1 MADPKVINYAG
12 EQKIYNKE
20 KVDELLD
27 TKQDTLVPDIVV
39 QDSVNV
45 VTNSAV
51 KAYVD
56 AETQRAETAEGDLN
70 DLNTT
75 DKSNLV
81 AAINEVK
88 DSAYTVDEHV
98 TAGSTNPVQNTGVK
112 EYVDAQDEATLQSAK
127 DYTDDKIGE
136 LEPGDGSTVVELTGH
151 LGDLNNAAESLVTAI
166 NNIDGRV
173 EQNSLGIGA
182 LETSLNQESTARIA
196 GDQALDTKITQV
208 EQAKQDKL
216 TFDDTPTH
224 SSNNPVTSTG
234 IKDYVDEITGQLGDL
249 NNAAESLVTA
259 INQLDDRVGQ
269 NATSINDLNNNL
281 AAELQ
286 ARIDGDQALDT
297 KITQVEQTK
306 QNKLTFDDTPTHSSN
321 NPVTS
326 TGIKD
331 YVDEITGQLNDLNT
345 PAESLVTA
353 INQLEGKFKD
363 PDDAMSDTSENA
375 VQNKV
380 IKEYI
385 DDKDT
390 TPAEGSQK
398 AVTSDGIYKA
408 IKRSYVKVGDIMD
421 WPQFKTETRTMVS
434 DSPFEFTF
442 NGLMHNV
449 TVEPKDVEFEIADNV
464 PEGWKAMD
472 GTAVI
477 DAADNQ
483 ELADFFG
490 GRNTTT
496 DGKIWIPYLPR
507 KIIKVAY

>member
-12 EQKIYNKE
+12 GQKIYNKE
-20 KVDELLD
+20 KVDELLA
-27 TKQDTLVPDIVV
+27 TKQDMLVPDIVV

-45 VTNSAV
+45 VTNAAV

-56 AETQRAETAEGDLN
+56 AETQRAEATEGDLA
-70 DLNTT
+70 DLKTT

-112 EYVDAQDEATLQSAK
+112 EYVDAQDAATLQSAK

-151 LGDLNNAAESLVTAI
+151 LGDLKNAAESLVTAI
-166 NNIDGRV
+166 NSIDGRV

-182 LETSLNQESTARIA
+182 LETSLNQESAARVA

-249 NNAAESLVTA
+249 N
-259 INQLDDRVGQ
+259 
-269 NATSINDLNNNL
+269 
-281 AAELQ
+281 
-286 ARIDGDQALDT
+286 
-297 KITQVEQTK
+297 
-306 QNKLTFDDTPTHSSN
+306 
-321 NPVTS
+321 
-326 TGIKD
+326 
-331 YVDEITGQLNDLNT
+331 T

-353 INQLEGKFKD
+353 INQLEGKYKE
-363 PDDAMSDTSENA
+363 PDTAMSDTSENA

-385 DDKDT
+385 DDRDT
-390 TPAEGSQK
+390 IPTEGSQK

-408 IKRSYVKVGDIMD
+408 IKKSYVKIGDIMD
-421 WPQFKTETRTMVS
+421 WPQFKIETRSMIS
-434 DSPFEFTF
+434 DNPFEFTF
-442 NGLMHNV
+442 NGLVHNV
-449 TVEPKDVEFEIADNV
+449 AVEPKDVELEIADNV
-464 PEGWKAMD
+464 PEGWRAMD
-472 GTAVI
+472 GSVEL
-477 DAADNQ
+477 DAATNK

>member
-12 EQKIYNKE
+12 GQKIYNAE
-20 KVDELLD
+20 KVDQEID
-27 TKQDTLVPDIVV
+27 TKVIAAVDPLS
-39 QDSVNV
+39 DSL
-45 VTNSAV
+45 
-51 KAYVD
+51 D
-56 AETQRAETAEGDLN
+56 AEIIRATSTDGDLT
-70 DLNTT
+70 DLKTI
-75 DKSNLV
+75 DKSSLV

-112 EYVDAQDEATLQSAK
+112 EYVDAHDEATLQSAK

-136 LEPGDGSTVVELTGH
+136 LGLGDGSTVVELTGH
-151 LGDLNNAAESLVTAI
+151 LDDLKNAAESLVTAI
-166 NNIDGRV
+166 NNIDDRV
-173 EQNSLGIGA
+173 EQNTTNIID
-182 LETSLNQESTARIA
+182 LNSDLATERQARIT
-196 GDQALDTKITQV
+196 GDQALDTKIAQV

-249 NNAAESLVTA
+249 N
-259 INQLDDRVGQ
+259 
-269 NATSINDLNNNL
+269 
-281 AAELQ
+281 
-286 ARIDGDQALDT
+286 
-297 KITQVEQTK
+297 
-306 QNKLTFDDTPTHSSN
+306 
-321 NPVTS
+321 
-326 TGIKD
+326 
-331 YVDEITGQLNDLNT
+331 T

-353 INQLEGKFKD
+353 INQLEGKYKE
-363 PDDAMSDTSENA
+363 PDTAMSDTSENA

-380 IKEYI
+380 IKAYV

-390 TPAEGSQK
+390 TPTEGSEK

-408 IKRSYVKVGDIMD
+408 IRKDGVKIGDIMD
-421 WPQFKTETRTMVS
+421 WSQFKIETRSMIS
-434 DSPFEFTF
+434 DNPFEFTF
-442 NGLMHNV
+442 NGLVHNV
-449 TVEPKDVEFEIADNV
+449 AVEPKDVELEIADNV

-477 DAADNQ
+477 DAAVNQ

>member
-27 TKQDTLVPDIVV
+27 LKQDTLVPDVVV

-70 DLNTT
+70 DLKTT

-136 LEPGDGSTVVELTGH
+136 LEPGDGSAVVELTGH
-151 LGDLNNAAESLVTAI
+151 LGDLKNAAESLVTAI

-173 EQNSLGIGA
+173 EQNLFGIGA
-182 LETSLNQESTARIA
+182 LETSLNQESAARIA

-234 IKDYVDEITGQLGDL
+234 IKDYIDEITGQLG
-249 NNAAESLVTA
+249 
-259 INQLDDRVGQ
+259 
-269 NATSINDLNNNL
+269 
-281 AAELQ
+281 
-286 ARIDGDQALDT
+286 
-297 KITQVEQTK
+297 
-306 QNKLTFDDTPTHSSN
+306 
-321 NPVTS
+321 
-326 TGIKD
+326 
-331 YVDEITGQLNDLNT
+331 DLNT

-353 INQLEGKFKD
+353 INQLDGKFKD
-363 PDDAMSDTSENA
+363 PDDVMSDTSKNA

-385 DDKDT
+385 DDRDT
-390 TPAEGSQK
+390 TPTEGSQK
-398 AVTSDGIYKA
+398 AVTSDGVYKA
-408 IKRSYVKVGDIMD
+408 IKKSYVKIGDIMD
-421 WPQFKTETRTMVS
+421 WPQFKTETRTMIS
-434 DSPFEFTF
+434 DNPFEFTF
-442 NGLMHNV
+442 NGLVHRV
-449 TVEPKDVEFEIADNV
+449 AVEPKDVELEIAYNV
-464 PEGWKAMD
+464 PEGWRAMD
-472 GTAVI
+472 GSVEL
-477 DAADNQ
+477 DAATNQ

-507 KIIKVAY
+507 KIIKIAY

>member
-27 TKQDTLVPDIVV
+27 TKQDTLVPDVVV

-56 AETQRAETAEGDLN
+56 AETQRAESAEGDLN

-127 DYTDDKIGE
+127 GYTDDKIGE
-136 LEPGDGSTVVELTGH
+136 LEPGDGTTVVELTGH

-166 NNIDGRV
+166 NNIDDRV
-173 EQNSLGIGA
+173 EQSSLGIGA
-182 LETSLNQESTARIA
+182 LETSLNQESAARIA

-249 NNAAESLVTA
+249 N
-259 INQLDDRVGQ
+259 
-269 NATSINDLNNNL
+269 
-281 AAELQ
+281 
-286 ARIDGDQALDT
+286 
-297 KITQVEQTK
+297 
-306 QNKLTFDDTPTHSSN
+306 
-321 NPVTS
+321 
-326 TGIKD
+326 
-331 YVDEITGQLNDLNT
+331 T

-353 INQLEGKFKD
+353 INQLEGKYKD
-363 PDDAMSDTSENA
+363 PDDAMSDISENA

-380 IKEYI
+380 IKAYV
-385 DDKDT
+385 DDRDI
-390 TPAEGSQK
+390 TPTENSEK

-408 IKRSYVKVGDIMD
+408 IRKAGVKIGDIMD
-421 WPQFKTETRTMVS
+421 WPQFKTETRTMTS
-434 DSPFEFTF
+434 DNPFEFTF
-442 NGLMHNV
+442 NGLVHNV
-449 TVEPKDVEFEIADNV
+449 AVEPKDVELEIADNV

-472 GTAVI
+472 GSVEL
-477 DAADNQ
+477 DAATNQ

>member
-20 KVDELLD
+20 KVDELLNL
-27 TKQDTLVPDIVV
+27 KQDTLVPDIVV

-56 AETQRAETAEGDLN
+56 TETQRAKSAEGDLT
-70 DLNTT
+70 DLKTT

-112 EYVDAQDEATLQSAK
+112 EYVDAQNGATLQSAK

-136 LEPGDGSTVVELTGH
+136 LKPGDGSTVVELTGH
-151 LGDLNNAAESLVTAI
+151 LGDLKNVAESLVTAI

-173 EQNSLGIGA
+173 EQNLLGIEA
-182 LETSLNQESTARIA
+182 LETSLNQESAARVA

-249 NNAAESLVTA
+249 N
-259 INQLDDRVGQ
+259 
-269 NATSINDLNNNL
+269 
-281 AAELQ
+281 
-286 ARIDGDQALDT
+286 
-297 KITQVEQTK
+297 
-306 QNKLTFDDTPTHSSN
+306 
-321 NPVTS
+321 
-326 TGIKD
+326 
-331 YVDEITGQLNDLNT
+331 T

-353 INQLEGKFKD
+353 INQLEGKYKE
-363 PDDAMSDTSENA
+363 PDTAMSDTSENA

-380 IKEYI
+380 IKAYV

-390 TPAEGSQK
+390 TPTENSEK

-408 IKRSYVKVGDIMD
+408 IKKSYVKIGDIMD
-421 WPQFKTETRTMVS
+421 WPQFKTETRTMIS
-434 DSPFEFTF
+434 DNPFEFTF
-442 NGLMHNV
+442 NGLVHNV
-449 TVEPKDVEFEIADNV
+449 AVEPKGVELEIADSV
-464 PEGWKAMD
+464 PEGWRAMD
-472 GTAVI
+472 GSVEL
-477 DAADNQ
+477 DAATNQ

-496 DGKIWIPYLPR
+496 DGKIWIPYLPH

>member
-27 TKQDTLVPDIVV
+27 LKQDTLVPDITV

-45 VTNSAV
+45 VTNAAV

-56 AETQRAETAEGDLN
+56 TETQRAKSAEGDLA
-70 DLNTT
+70 DLKTT

-112 EYVDAQDEATLQSAK
+112 EYVDAQDGATLQSAK
-127 DYTDDKIGE
+127 DYTDNKIGE
-136 LEPGDGSTVVELTGH
+136 LEPGDGTTVVELTGH
-151 LGDLNNAAESLVTAI
+151 LGDLKNAAESLVTAI

-173 EQNSLGIGA
+173 EQNLLGTEA
-182 LETSLNQESTARIA
+182 LETSLNQESAARIA

-249 NNAAESLVTA
+249 N
-259 INQLDDRVGQ
+259 
-269 NATSINDLNNNL
+269 
-281 AAELQ
+281 
-286 ARIDGDQALDT
+286 
-297 KITQVEQTK
+297 
-306 QNKLTFDDTPTHSSN
+306 
-321 NPVTS
+321 
-326 TGIKD
+326 
-331 YVDEITGQLNDLNT
+331 T

-353 INQLEGKFKD
+353 INQLEGKYKE
-363 PDDAMSDTSENA
+363 PDTAMSDTSENA

-380 IKEYI
+380 IKDYI
-385 DDKDT
+385 DDRDT
-390 TPAEGSQK
+390 TPTEGSQK
-398 AVTSDGIYKA
+398 AVTSDGVYKA
-408 IKRSYVKVGDIMD
+408 IKKSYVKIGDIMD
-421 WPQFKTETRTMVS
+421 WTQFKTETRTMIS
-434 DSPFEFTF
+434 DNPFEFTF
-442 NGLMHNV
+442 NGLVHNV
-449 TVEPKDVEFEIADNV
+449 AVEPKDVELEIADNV
-464 PEGWKAMD
+464 PEGWRAMD
-472 GTAVI
+472 GSVEL
-477 DAADNQ
+477 DAATNQ
-483 ELADFFG
+483 ELANFFG

>member
-27 TKQDTLVPDIVV
+27 TKQDTLVPDVVV

-56 AETQRAETAEGDLN
+56 AETQRAESAEGDLD

-127 DYTDDKIGE
+127 GYTDDKIGE

-151 LGDLNNAAESLVTAI
+151 LDNLKNAAESLVTAI

-173 EQNSLGIGA
+173 EQSSLGIGA
-182 LETSLNQESTARIA
+182 LETSLNQESAARIA

-249 NNAAESLVTA
+249 N
-259 INQLDDRVGQ
+259 
-269 NATSINDLNNNL
+269 
-281 AAELQ
+281 
-286 ARIDGDQALDT
+286 
-297 KITQVEQTK
+297 
-306 QNKLTFDDTPTHSSN
+306 
-321 NPVTS
+321 
-326 TGIKD
+326 
-331 YVDEITGQLNDLNT
+331 T

-353 INQLEGKFKD
+353 INQLEGKYKD
-363 PDDAMSDTSENA
+363 PDDVMSDTSKNA

-380 IKEYI
+380 IKAYV
-385 DDKDT
+385 DDRDI
-390 TPAEGSQK
+390 TPTENSEK

-408 IKRSYVKVGDIMD
+408 IRKAGVKIGDIMD
-421 WPQFKTETRTMVS
+421 WPQFKTETRTMTS
-434 DSPFEFTF
+434 DNPFEFTF
-442 NGLMHNV
+442 NGLVHNV
-449 TVEPKDVEFEIADNV
+449 AVEPKDVEFEIADNV
-464 PEGWKAMD
+464 PEGWRAMD
-472 GTAVI
+472 GSVEL
-477 DAADNQ
+477 DAATNQ

>member
-27 TKQDTLVPDIVV
+27 TKQDTLVPDITV

-45 VTNSAV
+45 VTNAAV

-56 AETQRAETAEGDLN
+56 AETQRAESAEGDLA

-81 AAINEVK
+81 AAVNEVK
-88 DSAYTVDEHV
+88 NSAYTVDEHV

-136 LEPGDGSTVVELTGH
+136 LKPGDGSTVAELTGH

-166 NNIDGRV
+166 NNIDG
-173 EQNSLGIGA
+173 
-182 LETSLNQESTARIA
+182 
-196 GDQALDTKITQV
+196 
-208 EQAKQDKL
+208 
-216 TFDDTPTH
+216 
-224 SSNNPVTSTG
+224 
-234 IKDYVDEITGQLGDL
+234 
-249 NNAAESLVTA
+249 
-259 INQLDDRVGQ
+259 
-269 NATSINDLNNNL
+269 
-281 AAELQ
+281 
-286 ARIDGDQALDT
+286 
-297 KITQVEQTK
+297 
-306 QNKLTFDDTPTHSSN
+306 
-321 NPVTS
+321 
-326 TGIKD
+326 
-331 YVDEITGQLNDLNT
+331 
-345 PAESLVTA
+345 
-353 INQLEGKFKD
+353 KFKD

-380 IKEYI
+380 IKAYV
-385 DDKDT
+385 DDRDI
-390 TPAEGSQK
+390 TPTENSEK

-408 IKRSYVKVGDIMD
+408 IRKAGVKIGDIMD
-421 WPQFKTETRTMVS
+421 WPQFKTETRTMTS
-434 DSPFEFTF
+434 DNPFEFTF
-442 NGLMHNV
+442 NGLVHNV
-449 TVEPKDVEFEIADNV
+449 AVEPKDVELEIADNV

-472 GTAVI
+472 GSVEL
-477 DAADNQ
+477 DAATNQ

-490 GRNTTT
+490 GRNTTK

>member
-20 KVDELLD
+20 KVDELLNL
-27 TKQDTLVPDIVV
+27 KQDTLVPDITV

-45 VTNSAV
+45 VTNAAV

-56 AETQRAETAEGDLN
+56 TETQRAEATEGKLADLK
-70 DLNTT
+70 TT

-88 DSAYTVDEHV
+88 DFAYTVDEHV

-112 EYVDAQDEATLQSAK
+112 EYVDAQDAATLQSAK

-136 LEPGDGSTVVELTGH
+136 LEPGDGTTVVELTGH

-182 LETSLNQESTARIA
+182 LEASLNQESAARIA
-196 GDQALDTKITQV
+196 GDQVLDTKITQV

-249 NNAAESLVTA
+249 N
-259 INQLDDRVGQ
+259 
-269 NATSINDLNNNL
+269 
-281 AAELQ
+281 
-286 ARIDGDQALDT
+286 
-297 KITQVEQTK
+297 
-306 QNKLTFDDTPTHSSN
+306 
-321 NPVTS
+321 
-326 TGIKD
+326 
-331 YVDEITGQLNDLNT
+331 T

-353 INQLEGKFKD
+353 INQLEGKYKE
-363 PDDAMSDTSENA
+363 PDTAMSDTSENA

-380 IKEYI
+380 IKAYV

-390 TPAEGSQK
+390 TPTEGSEK

-408 IKRSYVKVGDIMD
+408 IRKAGVKIGEIMD
-421 WPQFKTETRTMVS
+421 WPQFKTETRTMIS
-434 DSPFEFTF
+434 DNPFEFTF
-442 NGLMHNV
+442 NGLVHNV
-449 TVEPKDVEFEIADNV
+449 AVEPKDVELEIADNV

-472 GTAVI
+472 GSVEL
-477 DAADNQ
+477 DAATNK

-490 GRNTTT
+490 GRNTTE
-496 DGKIWIPYLPR
+496 DGKIWIPYLPH

>member
-12 EQKIYNKE
+12 GQKIYNKE

-27 TKQDTLVPDIVV
+27 LKQDTLVPDITV

-51 KAYVD
+51 KTYVD
-56 AETQRAETAEGDLN
+56 TETQRAEATEGNLADLK
-70 DLNTT
+70 TT

-112 EYVDAQDEATLQSAK
+112 EYVDAQDGATLQSAK
-127 DYTDDKIGE
+127 GYTDDKIGE
-136 LEPGDGSTVVELTGH
+136 LEPGDGTTVVELTGH
-151 LGDLNNAAESLVTAI
+151 LGGLNNAAESLVTAI

-173 EQNSLGIGA
+173 EQNATNI
-182 LETSLNQESTARIA
+182 TSLNSDLAAEQQARIA

-234 IKDYVDEITGQLGDL
+234 IKDYVDEITGQLD
-249 NNAAESLVTA
+249 
-259 INQLDDRVGQ
+259 
-269 NATSINDLNNNL
+269 
-281 AAELQ
+281 
-286 ARIDGDQALDT
+286 
-297 KITQVEQTK
+297 
-306 QNKLTFDDTPTHSSN
+306 
-321 NPVTS
+321 
-326 TGIKD
+326 
-331 YVDEITGQLNDLNT
+331 DLNT

-353 INQLEGKFKD
+353 INQLEGKYKE
-363 PDDAMSDTSENA
+363 PDTVMSDTSENT

-385 DDKDT
+385 DDRDT
-390 TPAEGSQK
+390 TPTENSEK

-408 IKRSYVKVGDIMD
+408 IRKAGVKIGEIMD
-421 WPQFKTETRTMVS
+421 WPKFKTETRTMIS
-434 DSPFEFTF
+434 DNPFEFTF
-442 NGLMHNV
+442 NGLVHNV
-449 TVEPKDVEFEIADNV
+449 AVEPKDVELEIADNV
-464 PEGWKAMD
+464 PEGWRAMD
-472 GTAVI
+472 GSVEL
-477 DAADNQ
+477 DAATNQ
-483 ELADFFG
+483 ELANFFG

>member
-27 TKQDTLVPDIVV
+27 LKQDTLVPDITV

-45 VTNSAV
+45 VTNTAV

-56 AETQRAETAEGDLN
+56 AETQRAEAAEGDLN

-112 EYVDAQDEATLQSAK
+112 EYVDAQDGATLQSAK
-127 DYTDDKIGE
+127 GYTDDKIGE

-151 LGDLNNAAESLVTAI
+151 LDDLKNAAESLVTAI

-173 EQNSLGIGA
+173 EQNMLGIGA
-182 LETSLNQESTARIA
+182 LETSLNQESAARIA
-196 GDQALDTKITQV
+196 GDQALDTKITKV
-208 EQAKQDKL
+208 EQAKQD
-216 TFDDTPTH
+216 
-224 SSNNPVTSTG
+224 
-234 IKDYVDEITGQLGDL
+234 
-249 NNAAESLVTA
+249 
-259 INQLDDRVGQ
+259 
-269 NATSINDLNNNL
+269 
-281 AAELQ
+281 
-286 ARIDGDQALDT
+286 
-297 KITQVEQTK
+297 
-306 QNKLTFDDTPTHSSN
+306 KLTFDDTPTHSSN

-353 INQLEGKFKD
+353 INQLDGKFKD

-385 DDKDT
+385 DDRDT
-390 TPAEGSQK
+390 IPTEGSQK

-408 IKRSYVKVGDIMD
+408 IKKSYVKIGDIMD
-421 WPQFKTETRTMVS
+421 WPQFKTETRTMIS
-434 DSPFEFTF
+434 DNPFEFTF
-442 NGLMHNV
+442 NGLVHNV
-449 TVEPKDVEFEIADNV
+449 AVEPKDVELEIADNV
-464 PEGWKAMD
+464 PEGWRAMD
-472 GTAVI
+472 GSVEL
-477 DAADNQ
+477 DAATNK

>member
-20 KVDELLD
+20 KVDELLGL
-27 TKQDTLVPDIVV
+27 KQDTLVPDITV

-56 AETQRAETAEGDLN
+56 AETQRAESAEGNLTN
-70 DLNTT
+70 LKTT

-112 EYVDAQDEATLQSAK
+112 EYVDAQDAATLQSGK

-151 LGDLNNAAESLVTAI
+151 LGNLNNAAESLVTAI

-173 EQNSLGIGA
+173 EQNLLGIEA
-182 LETSLNQESTARIA
+182 LETSLNQESAARIA

-224 SSNNPVTSTG
+224 SSINPVTSTG

-249 NNAAESLVTA
+249 N
-259 INQLDDRVGQ
+259 
-269 NATSINDLNNNL
+269 
-281 AAELQ
+281 
-286 ARIDGDQALDT
+286 
-297 KITQVEQTK
+297 
-306 QNKLTFDDTPTHSSN
+306 
-321 NPVTS
+321 
-326 TGIKD
+326 
-331 YVDEITGQLNDLNT
+331 T

-353 INQLEGKFKD
+353 INQLEGKYKE
-363 PDDAMSDTSENA
+363 PDTAMSDTSENA

-380 IKEYI
+380 IKAYV

-390 TPAEGSQK
+390 TPTENSEK

-408 IKRSYVKVGDIMD
+408 IRKACIKIGEIMD
-421 WPQFKTETRTMVS
+421 WPQFKTETRTMIS
-434 DSPFEFTF
+434 DNPFEFTF
-442 NGLMHNV
+442 NGLVHNV
-449 TVEPKDVEFEIADNV
+449 AVEPKDVELEIADNV
-464 PEGWKAMD
+464 PEGWRAMD
-472 GTAVI
+472 GSVEL
-477 DAADNQ
+477 DAATNQ

-496 DGKIWIPYLPR
+496 DGKIWIPYLPH